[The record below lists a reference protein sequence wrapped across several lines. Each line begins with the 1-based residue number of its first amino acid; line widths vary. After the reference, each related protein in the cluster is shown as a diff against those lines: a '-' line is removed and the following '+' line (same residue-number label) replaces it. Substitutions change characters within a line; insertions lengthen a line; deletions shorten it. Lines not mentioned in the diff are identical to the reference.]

1 MAEVYLEGEES
12 VSSRGRDVAA
22 SLQRDKGKGHT
33 SGVVKAYDGDHRAE
47 QRSLTEGHMS
57 RDDVLRQMQSEIA
70 YLRKRLDSKK
80 RRRKDNASSSSDNS
94 EANPGGIHPPM
105 FEPTRSMT
113 RASVS
118 SGVRAKQ
125 LKVTK
130 MPDTDGIYRED
141 GSDAMGKALR
151 QIAKSPFVTRIN
163 RAKLPRRFSQPLFTV
178 YNGRTDPVEHV
189 SHFCQKMAVYS
200 NNEALMCR
208 VFPSSLGPVAM
219 RWFDALAEGSLR
231 SFEELTRA
239 FGAREGETLKTYS
252 DRYWETYNEIDGD
265 VESVAVR
272 TFKVGLPTEY
282 GLRKSL
288 TMKAAV
294 DMRQL
299 MDRIDKY
306 KWVEEDQ
313 MQSKGKMKG
322 YLERK
327 DLRVEGFQGIRPK
340 RDFTSHPRTA
350 EAPLVNSLFKE
361 PVHHILEKI
370 RHEPYFRPP
379 NKMSG
384 DASTRNQNLHCH
396 YHQDKGHT
404 TEKCRTLRDHLNQ
417 LIRAGKINHLLAKPN
432 GNQEQL
438 DTRKY
443 WGQAPQPS
451 LGTIN
456 VILTQP
462 RGDFGK
468 FPRVM
473 TVQNKCGTEDVEENH
488 QTNKRLRSS
497 VALTLGFSD
506 KDKEG
511 TFQPHDDA
519 LVVMVRIG
527 GYDVKRV
534 LVDDGSGAEIMYPDL
549 FNGLKLKEEDLE
561 KYDHPLVGFD
571 GNQVIPRGMI
581 RLPVQ
586 VEGSEV
592 QVNFIV
598 VMAYSPY
605 TAILA
610 RPWLHAMEA
619 VSSTLHVMVKYPTGG
634 SVGVL
639 HGSQTVARQCLMSAI
654 IRTGRGSLE
663 AEVPETS

>member
-1 MAEVYLEGEES
+1 MAEAYLEGEES
-12 VSSRGRDVAA
+12 VSSRSRDVAV
-22 SLQRDKGKGHT
+22 SLQHDKGKGHT
-33 SGVVKAYDGDHRAE
+33 SGVVRAHDGGQGAE
-47 QRSLTEGHMS
+47 QQSLTEGHMS
-57 RDDVLRQMQSEIA
+57 RDDVLQQMQFEIA
-70 YLRKRLDSKK
+70 YLRKCMDSRKQ
-80 RRRKDNASSSSDNS
+80 RRKSNASSSSDS
-94 EANPGGIHPPM
+94 SGANLRGRGPSVL
-105 FEPTRSMT
+105 EPTRSVT
-113 RASVS
+113 RGSVS
-118 SGVRAKQ
+118 SDVRAKQ
-125 LKVTK
+125 QKETR
-130 MPDTDGIYRED
+130 MPDTDGIYRDD

-151 QIAKSPFVTRIN
+151 QISKSPFVARIN
-163 RAKLPRRFSQPLFTV
+163 RAKLPRRFSQPIFIM

-189 SHFCQKMAVYS
+189 SHFSQKMAVYS

-208 VFPSSLGPVAM
+208 FFPSSLGAVAM

-239 FGAREGETLKTYS
+239 FGARFITCTRIPKPLDALLSMTMREGETLKTYS

-265 VESVAVR
+265 VEDVAVR
-272 TFKVGLPTEY
+272 TFKVGLPTEH
-282 GLRKSL
+282 GLRRSL
-288 TMKAAV
+288 TMKAAI

-306 KWVEEDQ
+306 KRVEEDQ
-313 MQSKGKMKG
+313 MQSKAKMKV

-327 DLRVEGFQGIRPK
+327 DIRVGGFQGSRPK
-340 RDFTSHPRTA
+340 RDFPSHPRTA
-350 EAPLVNSLFKE
+350 ESPLINSLFKE
-361 PVHHILEKI
+361 PVHHMLEKI
-370 RHEPYFRPP
+370 RHEPYFGPP

-396 YHQDKGHT
+396 YHQDKGHI
-404 TEKCRTLRDHLNQ
+404 TEDCWTLRDHLNH
-417 LIRAGKINHLLAKPN
+417 LIKAGKINHLLVNPDEKR
-432 GNQEQL
+432 GQQG
-438 DTRKY
+438 TRKY

-462 RGDFGK
+462 RGELGQ
-468 FPRVM
+468 PSRVM
-473 TVQNKCGTEDVEENH
+473 TVQNKCGSEGVEESH
-488 QTNKRLRSS
+488 QANKRMRSS
-497 VALTLGFSD
+497 ATPTLGFSD

-519 LVVMVRIG
+519 LVVTVRIG

-549 FNGLKLKEEDLE
+549 FNGLKLKQEDLE

-592 QVNFIV
+592 QVNCIV

-619 VSSTLHVMVKYPTGG
+619 VSSTLHVMVKYP
-634 SVGVL
+634 V
-639 HGSQTVARQCLMSAI
+639 
-654 IRTGRGSLE
+654 
-663 AEVPETS
+663 

>member
-70 YLRKRLDSKK
+70 YLRKRVDSKK

-94 EANPGGIHPPM
+94 EANPGGIHLPV

-113 RASVS
+113 HASVS

-141 GSDAMGKALR
+141 GSDAMGQALR

-200 NNEALMCR
+200 NNEALMC
-208 VFPSSLGPVAM
+208 
-219 RWFDALAEGSLR
+219 
-231 SFEELTRA
+231 
-239 FGAREGETLKTYS
+239 ETLKTYS

-272 TFKVGLPTEY
+272 TFKVGLPTEH

-306 KWVEEDQ
+306 KRVEEDQ

-340 RDFTSHPRTA
+340 RDFTSHPRIA
-350 EAPLVNSLFKE
+350 ETPLVNSLFKE

-473 TVQNKCGTEDVEENH
+473 TVQNKCGNEDVEENH

-586 VEGSEV
+586 VEGSVV

-619 VSSTLHVMVKYPTGG
+619 VSSTLHVMVKYPTRG

-639 HGSQTVARQCLMSAI
+639 HGSQMMARQCLMSATT
-654 IRTGRGSLE
+654 RTGRGSLE
-663 AEVPETS
+663 GEVPETS

>member
-1 MAEVYLEGEES
+1 MIF
-12 VSSRGRDVAA
+12 R
-22 SLQRDKGKGHT
+22 SLQL
-33 SGVVKAYDGDHRAE
+33 AP
-47 QRSLTEGHMS
+47 
-57 RDDVLRQMQSEIA
+57 SEIA
-70 YLRKRLDSKK
+70 YLRKRVDSRK
-80 RRRKDNASSSSDNS
+80 RRRKSHACSSSDSS
-94 EANPGGIHPPM
+94 EANLGGNEPPV
-105 FEPTRSMT
+105 FEPTRSVT
-113 RASVS
+113 RVSVS

-125 LKVTK
+125 QKEIR
-130 MPDTDGIYRED
+130 MPGTDGIYHDE

-163 RAKLPRRFSQPLFTV
+163 RAKLPRRFSQPIFTM

-189 SHFCQKMAVYS
+189 RHFSQKMTVYS

-239 FGAREGETLKTYS
+239 FGARFITCTRIPKPLDALLSMSMREGETLKTYS
-252 DRYWETYNEIDGD
+252 DRYWEMYNEIDGD
-265 VESVAVR
+265 VENVAVR
-272 TFKVGLPTEY
+272 TFKVGLPTEH

-288 TMKAAV
+288 TMKVAI

-306 KWVEEDQ
+306 KRVEEDQ
-313 MQSKGKMKG
+313 VQSKGKMKG

-327 DLRVEGFQGIRPK
+327 DLRVGGFQGIRPK
-340 RDFTSHPRTA
+340 RDFPSHPRTA
-350 EAPLVNSLFKE
+350 ETPLINSLFKD

-384 DASTRNQNLHCH
+384 DASMRNQNLHCH

-404 TEKCRTLRDHLNQ
+404 TEDCRTLHDHLNQ
-417 LIRAGKINHLLAKPN
+417 LIKAGKINHLLAKPN
-432 GNQEQL
+432 GKGGQQG
-438 DTRKY
+438 TRKY

-456 VILTQP
+456 VILAQP
-462 RGDFGK
+462 RGEFGK
-468 FPRVM
+468 PSRVM
-473 TVQNKCGTEDVEENH
+473 TVQNSCGNEVMEESN
-488 QTNKRLRSS
+488 QANKRMKCSATP
-497 VALTLGFSD
+497 VLGFSD

-511 TFQPHDDA
+511 TYQPHDDS
-519 LVVMVRIG
+519 LVVTVRIG
-527 GYDVKRV
+527 GYDVRQV
-534 LVDDGSGAEIMYPDL
+534 LVDDGSGAEIMYLDL
-549 FNGLKLKEEDLE
+549 FNGLKLRNEDLE

-571 GNQVIPRGMI
+571 GKQVIPRGMI
-581 RLPVQ
+581 ELPVQ
-586 VEGSEV
+586 VEGSKV

-619 VSSTLHVMVKYPTGG
+619 VSSTLHVMVKYPIRG

-639 HGSQTVARQCLMSAI
+639 HGSQMVARQCLTSAT
-654 IRTGRGSLE
+654 IRTGQGSL
-663 AEVPETS
+663 AGEVLETS